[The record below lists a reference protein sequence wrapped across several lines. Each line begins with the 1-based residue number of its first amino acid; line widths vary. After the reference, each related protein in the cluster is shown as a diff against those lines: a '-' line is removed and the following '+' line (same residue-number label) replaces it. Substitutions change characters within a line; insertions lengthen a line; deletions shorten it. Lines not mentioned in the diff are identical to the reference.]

1 MCLTMRAL
9 MSELERTRVL
19 CDEDFLC
26 VGEGLDKVL
35 CELERTRLV
44 TSGCYSLGILVTV
57 RIWLKPLRCFV
68 SFLRLDCACDCA
80 QM

>member
-1 MCLTMRAL
+1 

-57 RIWLKPLRCFV
+57 RIWLKPLRCFL
-68 SFLRLDCACDCA
+68 SLLGLECACA